1 MKDHSNSLEFFG
13 HLSTSSRKF
22 ANNFIG
28 LYISEHV
35 FFLPQGGCISKLEEF
50 ILQHLLI
57 LGAVGVGIAFLQ
69 VRKNPQHLF
78 QINMCFCQFSYTVF
92 EFFVYYLFLLSFVDF
107 RNALYL
113 LSVSKFKRRALLRPC
128 ILYSNTK
135 TKNTH
140 MVLTHFTFAFIFF

>member
-1 MKDHSNSLEFFG
+1 MVISVLHQENLQTISLVCTS
-13 HLSTSSRKF
+13 LSMF
-22 ANNFIG
+22 
-28 LYISEHV
+28 

-140 MVLTHFTFAFIFF
+140 MVFTHFTFAFIFF

>member
-69 VRKNPQHLF
+69 VRKKNPAPFPDQ
-78 QINMCFCQFSYTVF
+78 YV
-92 EFFVYYLFLLSFVDF
+92 LLPV
-107 RNALYL
+107 L
-113 LSVSKFKRRALLRPC
+113 
-128 ILYSNTK
+128 IYS
-135 TKNTH
+135 
-140 MVLTHFTFAFIFF
+140 I